1 MARKYELKRRA
12 ERQDQTRQRI
22 VEAAVALHTSVGP
35 TRTSISA
42 IADRAGVQ
50 RHTFY
55 RHFPDEHSL
64 ALACSGHFDAEYP
77 LPDPQ
82 KWRAIADP
90 EQRLRIGLSELYKYF
105 ERTAS
110 MLAPIVRDVDV
121 DPLTREVFTLR
132 MGSRL
137 QQMKAILV
145 ESFQLK
151 GLAARRLNGMLE
163 TFMSF
168 TTWRALRAAMRSHA
182 ETVEAAA
189 RAVAAQRRSG

>member
-55 RHFPDEHSL
+55 RHFPDERSL
-64 ALACSGHFDAEYP
+64 AMACSGHFDAEYP

-82 KWRAIADP
+82 TWRAIADP
-90 EQRLRIGLSELYKYF
+90 EQRLRTGLGELYRYF
-105 ERTAS
+105 ERAAP
-110 MLAPIVRDVDV
+110 MLAPIIRDLDV

-132 MGSRL
+132 TGTRI
-137 QQMKAILV
+137 QKMKGVLIEA
-145 ESFQLK
+145 FHLK

-163 TFMSF
+163 TFLSF
-168 TTWRALRAAMRSHA
+168 TTWQALRAAMRSHA

-189 RAVAAQRRSG
+189 RAVAAQRGSG